1 MKRNQKKTYL
11 KVFLL
16 FFYKSLFSMTLEGDI
31 WTQLKNVTN
40 KAGVVLKEAA
50 AAREKKRRLMSLS
63 LNVTGGDDYLS
74 CEDQPKSKRRKN
86 SPKEKGSRGRR
97 PRKINEEEASTQKRD
112 LTEFFDY
119 VHPYSS
125 LTFTPLVTFSAR
137 FFPLQSR
144 LGRFAL
150 PCPPALPFLFS

>member
-1 MKRNQKKTYL
+1 M
-11 KVFLL
+11 
-16 FFYKSLFSMTLEGDI
+16 SLEGDI

-63 LNVTGGDDYLS
+63 LNVTGGDDILS
-74 CEDQPKSKRRKN
+74 CEDQPKSKRRKK
-86 SPKEKGSRGRR
+86 SPQEKGSRGRR
-97 PRKINEEEASTQKRD
+97 PRAIDKEEASTKTRD

-125 LTFTPLVTFSAR
+125 LTFTLTLFFS
-137 FFPLQSR
+137 LR
-144 LGRFAL
+144 LHNRNLMKTDA
-150 PCPPALPFLFS
+150 